1 MVDFSAGPCTTG
13 YGSTL
18 LYPRLPQNAL
28 TDFWRE
34 QYDGAL
40 NNRFKLAP
48 YSGLAAM
55 FLESS
60 SEDLKMI
67 RLYGQLE
74 DDNHI
79 QEFCCKSHSGGR
91 AIRANGS

>member
-1 MVDFSAGPCTTG
+1 M
-13 YGSTL
+13 
-18 LYPRLPQNAL
+18 
-28 TDFWRE
+28 TDFWRG

-48 YSGLAAM
+48 YSGLAAT
-55 FLESS
+55 FLES

-91 AIRANGS
+91 AIRANGSQTADK